1 MGRGSRCG
9 PDRSGAGVRFGVG
22 MFVED
27 GAYTT
32 LASAVAVLVALTL
45 TFSSVT
51 AVWTASR
58 SQDIQVVADS
68 ASMAGSNV
76 VASYHTAATVVDAC
90 ILSLGL
96 TGFAMAGAG
105 LAGLLVPGANAAA
118 GKLIDAGIEVLKTR
132 NSFAQSASKG
142 LKGLEGA
149 LPYLVA
155 ANASRTV
162 SELGS
167 ESATYTGTAVA
178 VPRDSA
184 SEFPAIDGGEIE
196 TDGLEASAGEL
207 DQAAGELAKAQ
218 EASQGAKREAWRPD
232 CDETW
237 SNGRHMQERVDSL
250 TALSGPENPLYRS
263 SATWHPQV
271 ALDRARAYYAQRIAD
286 ERPTEG
292 GAEGEAD
299 SAARL
304 AFFEFA
310 ASQLGS
316 ATLVDNEGECRIEV
330 PRMPENAEDVSNT
343 ALMNW
348 GWPTTVEAGG
358 LTLHYGLECPGA
370 KGAQG
375 AYMTVLDLKL
385 GAVEECTE
393 CQFSVESLGD
403 AVKPSSFSP
412 NLFEYHFNRYVDAL
426 DAYRAAREREIV
438 LEEKARGMA
447 VGASAAF
454 DEALSA
460 LSGKRPRIAPPG
472 RNGCLSLVVSEPI
485 ASPELAGGSLA
496 PAVETGRCGAM
507 SASVLAPEEATREN
521 NVLAQF
527 LSSIEQPNAGD
538 APMYFIGSVMDLWGS
553 LLLSYGNLGDA
564 LTDFSD
570 RLARGV
576 GAGGAIAQWL
586 ADAVGGALRGL
597 GLEAV
602 DLRLRKPVLTDS
614 ANVIAFSG
622 MPGLADA
629 QGMLRSIPAGATDP
643 EALLEAVG
651 YGAVERLDSLEVTL
665 AEIPVPGAGSIP
677 LTVRVRDLKGI
688 FDRADDG

>member
-9 PDRSGAGVRFGVG
+9 PDRSDSGVRFGVG

-105 LAGLLVPGANAAA
+105 LAGLLAPGANAAA

-167 ESATYTGTAVA
+167 ESAAYTGTAVA

-237 SNGRHMQERVDSL
+237 SNGRYMQERVDSL

-385 GAVEECTE
+385 GAVEECAE
-393 CQFSVESLGD
+393 CQFSVESLGE
-403 AVKPSSFSP
+403 AVKPS
-412 NLFEYHFNRYVDAL
+412 
-426 DAYRAAREREIV
+426 
-438 LEEKARGMA
+438 
-447 VGASAAF
+447 
-454 DEALSA
+454 
-460 LSGKRPRIAPPG
+460 
-472 RNGCLSLVVSEPI
+472 
-485 ASPELAGGSLA
+485 
-496 PAVETGRCGAM
+496 
-507 SASVLAPEEATREN
+507 
-521 NVLAQF
+521 
-527 LSSIEQPNAGD
+527 
-538 APMYFIGSVMDLWGS
+538 
-553 LLLSYGNLGDA
+553 
-564 LTDFSD
+564 
-570 RLARGV
+570 
-576 GAGGAIAQWL
+576 
-586 ADAVGGALRGL
+586 
-597 GLEAV
+597 
-602 DLRLRKPVLTDS
+602 
-614 ANVIAFSG
+614 
-622 MPGLADA
+622 
-629 QGMLRSIPAGATDP
+629 
-643 EALLEAVG
+643 
-651 YGAVERLDSLEVTL
+651 
-665 AEIPVPGAGSIP
+665 
-677 LTVRVRDLKGI
+677 
-688 FDRADDG
+688 